1 MKKLFITILLLLAAN
16 SYASQKAITDTGEE
30 VILNSDGKWEYSVSA
45 QKATDTIKT
54 DKKKFARSKDS
65 LFQLKSIKNN
75 SAYWINTDKW
85 SFGKAKNNTQAE
97 FGMTDI
103 GCYLVIIFT
112 KRGKLLRVISARD
125 MNRKESRFYE
135 KNG

>member
-1 MKKLFITILLLLAAN
+1 MFSIMLSLTAWAA
-16 SYASQKAITDTGEE
+16 
-30 VILNSDGKWEYSVSA
+30 
-45 QKATDTIKT
+45 
-54 DKKKFARSKDS
+54 
-65 LFQLKSIKNN
+65 
-75 SAYWINTDKW
+75 
-85 SFGKAKNNTQAE
+85 

-103 GCYLVIIFT
+103 GRYLVIIFT